1 MPKEI
6 YEPVTELRSR
16 AKTRTADRH
25 ASKVDRHKDRDD
37 GRKVDNARC

>member
-16 AKTRTADRH
+16 AKTRTAYRH
-25 ASKVDRHKDRDD
+25 VSKIDRHKDRDV
-37 GRKVDNARC
+37 GRKADNARC